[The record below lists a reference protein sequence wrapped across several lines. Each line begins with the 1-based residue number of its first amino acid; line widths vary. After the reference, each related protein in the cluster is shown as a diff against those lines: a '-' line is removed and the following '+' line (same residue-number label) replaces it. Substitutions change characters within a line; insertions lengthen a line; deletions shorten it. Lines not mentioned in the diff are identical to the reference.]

1 MHTIHIF
8 NLSKLGLQSDNVYY
22 YILDWLI
29 IRTCFV
35 LPIYLQEF
43 QYNVFVRYHYI
54 CIIIYVVNLLLLCF
68 YFLWTLGDV
77 CIQSFRNWI
86 TVAKCAVNRSEVFS
100 ARQPTTTR
108 FQRPGR
114 VQHILYIPIYMLYYI
129 PESKT
134 KIKYQPSSFKLFNL
148 SAFAITSVWHP
159 DIFPTRPFGT
169 L

>member
-1 MHTIHIF
+1 MFRFARIPTRIAMYLCGITI
-8 NLSKLGLQSDNVYY
+8 L
-22 YILDWLI
+22 
-29 IRTCFV
+29 
-35 LPIYLQEF
+35 
-43 QYNVFVRYHYI
+43 
-54 CIIIYVVNLLLLCF
+54 CIIIYIVNLLLLLCF
-68 YFLWTLGDV
+68 YFLWTLEDV

-114 VQHILYIPIYMLYYI
+114 VQHILYIPIYMVYYI

-148 SAFAITSVWHP
+148 SAFAVTSVWHP